1 MSTIL
6 RESPQPTDEHEPE
19 QSDQPVTEQPVTD
32 EPANKRRRPDWRRH
46 LIDVERGMSQ
56 GMKRESTL
64 YAYMFALTIVIGSA
78 VVLGLNL
85 MQWTIL
91 ILCATIVLSA
101 ELFSMALR
109 AIRPLLKT
117 ECHKEANDAIRMGSA
132 AVFSTVVGAVVV
144 VGLIFAQRISAMW
157 NG

>member
-1 MSTIL
+1 MSTVL
-6 RESPQPTDEHEPE
+6 REPPQPTEEHNDSEKGKQRP
-19 QSDQPVTEQPVTD
+19 
-32 EPANKRRRPDWRRH
+32 RRSDWRRH

-64 YAYMFALTIVIGSA
+64 YAYMFALTIVVGSA
-78 VVLGLNL
+78 FVLGLTL
-85 MQWTIL
+85 MQWTVL
-91 ILCATIVLSA
+91 IVCSTMVLSA

-117 ECHKEANDAIRMGSA
+117 ESLKEANDAIRMGSA
-132 AVFSTVVGAVVV
+132 AVFSTVVGAVAVI
-144 VGLIFAQRISAMW
+144 GLMFVQRILEMW